1 MSVLTETTKQV
12 QVIRPQQRKRLRS
25 NLGTALLLGGPAFL
39 LLLVFLIEVAGLLV
53 IEMVT
58 LSRGV
63 WPITYYIRCAYN
75 AAGVETALGAAAI
88 SFLVGRWFWLPRRKH
103 ARTGT

>member
-1 MSVLTETTKQV
+1 MLIV
-12 QVIRPQQRKRLRS
+12 Q
-25 NLGTALLLGGPAFL
+25 A
-39 LLLVFLIEVAGLLV
+39 LLLVFLIEVAGLLLV
-53 IEMVT
+53 EIVT

-75 AAGVETALGAAAI
+75 ASGWQTTLGAAAI
-88 SFLVGRWFWLPRRKH
+88 AFLVGRWFWLPGRRH